1 VNWTT
6 EGLSEYDVRRPL
18 THTGT
23 NLLGLIEHLSVGEAC
38 YCERVQTK
46 GR

>member
-1 VNWTT
+1 MA
-6 EGLSEYDVRRPL
+6 
-18 THTGT
+18 GT
-23 NLLGLIEHLSVGEAC
+23 NLLGLIKHLSVGEAG